1 MSDILIRNV
10 PETMKQKL
18 KIRAEKHHRSVS
30 KEIYAILEESII
42 ETYQVRETPKPY
54 KGKFK
59 VTDEFISA
67 AKNKNRK

>member
-10 PETMKQKL
+10 PEKMKNKL
-18 KIRAEKHHRSVS
+18 KARAKEHHRSVS
-30 KEIYAILEESII
+30 KEIYTILEESII

-59 VTDEFISA
+59 VTDEFISN
-67 AKNKNRK
+67 AKNADRR

>member
-30 KEIYAILEESII
+30 KEIYAILEESIL
-42 ETYQVRETPKPY
+42 ETYQIRETPKPY

-59 VTDEFISA
+59 VTDEFISD
-67 AKNKNRK
+67 AKNAGRK

>member
-18 KIRAEKHHRSVS
+18 KTRAEKHHRSVS

-54 KGKFK
+54 RGKFK
-59 VTDEFISA
+59 VTDEFISD
-67 AKNKNRK
+67 AKNAGRK

>member
-30 KEIYAILEESII
+30 KEIYPILEESIL
-42 ETYQVRETPKPY
+42 ETYQIRETPKPY
-54 KGKFK
+54 KGKFI
-59 VTDEFISA
+59 VTDEFFSD
-67 AKNKNRK
+67 AKNAGRK